1 MMPPS
6 TAANRTT
13 KTTSLYQ
20 RTRKAT
26 GEDRRAGVADQEKCP
41 GAGCHEVPQVSGVAP
56 LLNWNYPLDTAEVFV
71 SRSGWHLRLGL
82 VAIAFAAILLRAL
95 VPAGYML
102 GQAETG
108 DGRYLV
114 VQLCDTH
121 EALATAIDLDTGK
134 VVSLA
139 DLKRPGQQ
147 NTGTDH
153 SACVFAAAAHFAT
166 PLAPQVSPPILD
178 ESVVQSDAGASP
190 SHLVQVAFLP
200 PATGPPAGA

>member
-1 MMPPS
+1 M
-6 TAANRTT
+6 
-13 KTTSLYQ
+13 
-20 RTRKAT
+20 
-26 GEDRRAGVADQEKCP
+26 
-41 GAGCHEVPQVSGVAP
+41 
-56 LLNWNYPLDTAEVFV
+56 

-121 EALATAIDLDTGK
+121 EAVATAIDLDTGK

-139 DLKRPGQQ
+139 DLKRSGQQ
-147 NTGTDH
+147 KTGTDH
-153 SACVFAAAAHFAT
+153 SACVFAAVAHFAT
-166 PLAPQVSPPILD
+166 LSAPQVSPPILD

-190 SHLVQVAFLP
+190 GHLVQVASLP

>member
-1 MMPPS
+1 M
-6 TAANRTT
+6 
-13 KTTSLYQ
+13 
-20 RTRKAT
+20 
-26 GEDRRAGVADQEKCP
+26 
-41 GAGCHEVPQVSGVAP
+41 
-56 LLNWNYPLDTAEVFV
+56 

-82 VAIAFAAILLRAL
+82 VAIAFAVMLFRAL

-114 VQLCDTH
+114 VQLCDSH
-121 EALATAIDLDTGK
+121 EAVATAIDLDTGK

-147 NTGTDH
+147 KTGADH
-153 SACVFAAAAHFAT
+153 SPCVFAAAAHFAT
-166 PLAPQVSPPILD
+166 PSAPQINPPTLD
-178 ESVVQSDAGASP
+178 EGVIQSVVGASP
-190 SHLVQVAFLP
+190 GHLVQVASLP